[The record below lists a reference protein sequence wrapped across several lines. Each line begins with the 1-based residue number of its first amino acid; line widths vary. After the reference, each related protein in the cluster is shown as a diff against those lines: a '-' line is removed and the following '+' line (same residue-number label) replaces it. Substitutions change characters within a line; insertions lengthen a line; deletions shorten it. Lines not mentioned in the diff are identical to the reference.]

1 MLPLWVL
8 LMSRWTLQEMPKQKM
23 IPAVTTHL
31 ASDQHPTADPVQRQ
45 GGVAP
50 AGTST
55 RPTAQPGAHLAHWLC
70 CRSRAKSA
78 ERDRSLSVVSDVEKE
93 AGALTEE
100 EARALGKVSR
110 STYVAYIK
118 ELGGM
123 CFFVAVCML
132 FLLSLVRVLCWR
144 RAVAGLYVTPM
155 HVQATMIGSDVWL
168 GIWTNA
174 SDTGDLTFYLTMY
187 VAVGCTQALPNLHTL
202 TATAPDIGVPR
213 CVQLLLLGGR
223 TLHHHR
229 RQGLGVCPRRREGGT
244 GVPQQLAGQ
253 RAACAAEVLPHHHVW
268 TVGASAWLPC
278 VCGCVRAGDG
288 GIVNGSC
295 DVQDLEPVR
304 QGSGKH

>member
-1 MLPLWVL
+1 M
-8 LMSRWTLQEMPKQKM
+8 
-23 IPAVTTHL
+23 
-31 ASDQHPTADPVQRQ
+31 
-45 GGVAP
+45 
-50 AGTST
+50 
-55 RPTAQPGAHLAHWLC
+55 C

-187 VAVGCTQALPNLHTL
+187 VAADCTQALPNLHTHSDGAGYWC
-202 TATAPDIGVPR
+202 AT
-213 CVQLLLLGGR
+213 L
-223 TLHHHR
+223 
-229 RQGLGVCPRRREGGT
+229 
-244 GVPQQLAGQ
+244 
-253 RAACAAEVLPHHHVW
+253 CAATSSGRSHTP
-268 TVGASAWLPC
+268 SSPPS
-278 VCGCVRAGDG
+278 RAGCLPTA
-288 GIVNGSC
+288 S
-295 DVQDLEPVR
+295 
-304 QGSGKH
+304 